1 MRSSLPRVEGP
12 VSDIGEA
19 ANVTAAPVIIIGGG
33 PVGMM
38 LALSLDSLGVR
49 SILVN
54 TQTRPQWHP
63 KGGTHNSR
71 TMEHYRRL
79 GLSSRIR
86 KLGLPPDHPTDVVYF
101 TRMNGWELQRIAM
114 PSEREKQRMVAEAG
128 PTDQVPEPILRCNQ
142 MQVESLVFD
151 HLTTRPNIVSRF
163 GWQCVDFA
171 DQGNRVTAE
180 IEELSSGCRQILAGD
195 YLIGCDGG
203 QGLVRRKLGIEY
215 LGDQPEQQ
223 AYLGGA
229 MVSTYLHAPDLHT
242 QVIRKK
248 GWQYWTVNS
257 DVRSNT
263 LCIDGNAEFLFNT
276 RLRSNEQKPDN
287 DFISRAF
294 LASVGRDIAFEVIRH
309 STWVAGQA
317 FVADCFGRGRV
328 VLAGDAVHLFTPT
341 GGFGMNTGVDDA
353 VNLAWKL
360 AALVQGWGGQRL
372 IESYEA
378 ERRPIALRNTA
389 AAKQLAR
396 NVGAVPVSEDI
407 EQDSPDGEAARHVA
421 SAFLSNF
428 GQEFGSLGI
437 QLGARY
443 DGSSIIADAREP
455 PPRDDPIS
463 YTPTSVPGGRTPH
476 LWLAG
481 HTSLFDRLGAGFTLL
496 SFEDDVSNSAL
507 ETAAR
512 RRGVPFKTLTIAH
525 PEGHA
530 LYGCNLALIR
540 PDQYVAWRG
549 DRLPEDCDALLGS
562 VTGW

>member
-1 MRSSLPRVEGP
+1 MSQ
-12 VSDIGEA
+12 IGEA
-19 ANVTAAPVIIIGGG
+19 ADVTTAPVIIIGGG

-38 LALSLDSLGVR
+38 LALNLDALGVR
-49 SILVN
+49 NIVVN
-54 TQTRPQWHP
+54 AQIRPQWHP

-79 GLSSRIR
+79 GLASRIR

-114 PSEREKQRMVAEAG
+114 PSEREKQRSLAEAG
-128 PTDQVPEPILRCNQ
+128 ATDQVPEPILRCNQ

-151 HLTTRPNIVSRF
+151 HLTTRPNVVSRF

-171 DQGNRVTAE
+171 DHGDRVSAV
-180 IEELSSGCRQILAGD
+180 IEEVGSRRRQTIAGQ
-195 YLIGCDGG
+195 YLVGCDGG
-203 QGLVRRKLGIEY
+203 QGLVRRTLGIQF
-215 LGDQPEQQ
+215 LGDQPERQ

-229 MVSTYLHAPDLHT
+229 MVSTYLRAPDLHAR
-242 QVIRKK
+242 VIRKK
-248 GWQYWTVNS
+248 GWQYWTVNR

-263 LCIDGNAEFLFNT
+263 LCIDGQSEFLFNT
-276 RLRSNEQKPDN
+276 RLRSDEQKPDN
-287 DFISRAF
+287 DYISRAF
-294 LASVGRDIAFEVIRH
+294 LASVGQDIAFEVIRH

-317 FVADCFGRGRV
+317 FVADSFGRGRV

-360 AALVQGWGGQRL
+360 AGLAQGWGGPRL
-372 IESYEA
+372 LASYEA
-378 ERRPIALRNTA
+378 ERRPIALRNTG

-396 NVGAVPVSEDI
+396 NVGAVPVGEDI
-407 EQDSPDGEAARHVA
+407 EQDTPAGAEARRAA

-443 DGSSIIADAREP
+443 DGSPIIADAGSA
-455 PPRDDPIS
+455 PPRDDPIV
-463 YTPTSVPGGRTPH
+463 YTPTSIPGGRAPH
-476 LWLAG
+476 LWLADR
-481 HTSLFDRLGAGFTLL
+481 TSLFDRLGAGFTLL
-496 SFEDDVSNSAL
+496 SFGDDPSLSAL
-507 ETAAR
+507 EAAAR
-512 RRGVPFKTLTIAH
+512 KRRMPLTTLTITH
-525 PEGHA
+525 PEGRA

-549 DRLPEDCDALLGS
+549 DRLPEDCEAQLAR